1 MKDHNAAAPIPQ
13 ANMKSYVL
21 AVEDTEFL
29 LRDELR
35 AIRFALEYEKPELA
49 LRQAGIR
56 STVIV
61 FGSARIP
68 SPAAAETMLR
78 EAKGKDAVKRAKTR
92 AALAPWYTEARKLG
106 RIVSERGGA
115 LDGDGT
121 VRDNVIATGG
131 GPGIMEAANRG
142 AIEAGAPSIGFN
154 IQLPHE
160 QSPNPYTTPG
170 LTFLFHYFNMRK
182 MHLVMRAN
190 ALAVF
195 PGGFGTMDE
204 MFELLTLEQTKKA
217 PMMPVVLVGKAYWS
231 KVINFKAIA
240 DYGMIEHADLGLFD
254 MVDTAEE
261 AWECMHRRGLAA
273 HIQQG
278 AGA

>member
-1 MKDHNAAAPIPQ
+1 MTDAQGPLPQ

-29 LRDELR
+29 LKDELR

-49 LRQAGIR
+49 LREAGIR

-68 SPAAAETMLR
+68 SPEQAEEMLR
-78 EAKGKDAVKRAKTR
+78 TAKGKDQVARAKTR
-92 AALAPWYTEARKLG
+92 AALSPWYTEARMLG
-106 RIVSERGGA
+106 RIVSQRGGA
-115 LDGDGT
+115 LENDGPW
-121 VRDNVIATGG
+121 RDNVIATGG

-142 AIEAGAPSIGFN
+142 AMDAGAPSIGFN

-160 QSPNPYTTPG
+160 QAPNPYTTPG

-204 MFELLTLEQTKKA
+204 MFELLTLEQTKKSRI
-217 PMMPVVLVGKAYWS
+217 MPLVLVGKDYWS

-240 DYGMIEHADLGLFD
+240 DYGMIETSDIDLFD

-261 AWECMHRRGLAA
+261 AWDSMQRRGLAA
-273 HIQQG
+273 HSQQG

>member
-1 MKDHNAAAPIPQ
+1 MTDDSPPPQ
-13 ANMKSYVL
+13 ANMKSYLL

-29 LRDELR
+29 LKDELR

-49 LRQAGIR
+49 LRAAGIR

-68 SPAAAETMLR
+68 APEQAETMLR
-78 EAKGKDAVKRAKTR
+78 DARGKEAVARAKKR
-92 AALAPWYTEARKLG
+92 AALSPWYTEARAFG
-106 RIVSERGGA
+106 RLVSERGGA
-115 LDGDGT
+115 LAGDAKG
-121 VRDNVIATGG
+121 RDNVIATGG

-142 AIEAGAPSIGFN
+142 AMEAGAPSIGFN
-154 IQLPHE
+154 IRLPHE
-160 QSPNPYTTPG
+160 QAPNPYTTPG

-204 MFELLTLEQTKKA
+204 MFELLTLEQTKKSRI
-217 PMMPVVLVGKAYWS
+217 MPLVLVGKAYWS
-231 KVINFKAIA
+231 KAINWKAIA
-240 DYGMIEHADLGLFD
+240 DYGMIETSDIDLFD
-254 MVDTAEE
+254 IVDSAED
-261 AWECMHRRGLAA
+261 AWDSMQRRGLAA
-273 HIQQG
+273 HSQQG
-278 AGA
+278 TGA

>member
-1 MKDHNAAAPIPQ
+1 MYDNAKGKARPAGHP
-13 ANMKSYVL
+13 SYLL

-35 AIRFALEYEKPELA
+35 SIRFALEYEKAELA
-49 LRQAGIR
+49 LRAAGIR

-68 SPAAAETMLR
+68 APEQAEHLLAT
-78 EAKGKDAVKRAKTR
+78 AQGKDALKKAKQL
-92 AALAPWYTEARKLG
+92 AALAPWYGEARKLG

-115 LDGDGT
+115 LDGDGK

-142 AIEAGAPSIGFN
+142 AIDAGAPSIGFN
-154 IQLPHE
+154 IRLPHE
-160 QSPNPYTTPG
+160 QEPNSFITPG
-170 LTFLFHYFNMRK
+170 LAFLFHYFNMRK

-217 PMMPVVLVGKAYWS
+217 QPKPVVLVGRDYWN

-240 DYGMIEHADLGLFD
+240 DFGMVDHADLDLFE
-254 MVDTAEE
+254 MVDTAED
-261 AWECMHRRGLAA
+261 AWESMSRRGLTVHNA
-273 HIQQG
+273 QG
-278 AGA
+278 TGA

>member
-1 MKDHNAAAPIPQ
+1 MKDAPGPLPQ

-29 LRDELR
+29 LKDELR

-49 LRQAGIR
+49 LREAGIR

-68 SPAAAETMLR
+68 SPETAEEMLR
-78 EAKGKDAVKRAKTR
+78 AAKGREQMARAKQR
-92 AALAPWYTEARKLG
+92 AALSPWYAEARKLG

-115 LDGDGT
+115 LESDGRW
-121 VRDNVIATGG
+121 RDNVIATGG

-142 AIEAGAPSIGFN
+142 AMEAGAPSIGFN

-160 QSPNPYTTPG
+160 QAPNPYTTPG

-204 MFELLTLEQTKKA
+204 MFELLTLEQNKKSRI
-217 PMMPVVLVGKAYWS
+217 MPLVLVGKEYWT

-240 DYGMIEHADLGLFD
+240 DYGMIEASDIDLFD

-261 AWECMHRRGLAA
+261 AWDSMQRRGLAA
-273 HIQQG
+273 SSQQG

>member
-1 MKDHNAAAPIPQ
+1 MKDAASPLPQ

-49 LRQAGIR
+49 LREAGIR

-68 SPAAAETMLR
+68 SPEAGETMLKT
-78 EAKGKDAVKRAKTR
+78 AKGKDQLARAKKL
-92 AALAPWYTEARKLG
+92 AALSPWYTEARTLG

-115 LDGDGT
+115 LDGDGK

-142 AIEAGAPSIGFN
+142 AMEAGAPSIGFN
-154 IQLPHE
+154 IRLPHE
-160 QSPNPYTTPG
+160 QAPNPYTTPG

-217 PMMPVVLVGKAYWS
+217 SMRPVVLVGKDYWS
-231 KVINFKAIA
+231 KVINFKAMA
-240 DYGMIEHADLGLFD
+240 DYGMIEHADIGMFD

-261 AWECMHRRGLAA
+261 AWACMLERGMAT
-273 HIQQG
+273 HNQQG